1 MGLHFDASIL
11 KAAKEVGSV
20 TEWVQQAFTYLLHL
34 IYHGDKKNL
43 VFFYDKFSRNK
54 MPKDLKNI
62 S

>member
-34 IYHGDKKNL
+34 IYHGDKNL
-43 VFFYDKFSRNK
+43 VFFYDKLDRNK
-54 MPKDLKNI
+54 MPKDLKHV